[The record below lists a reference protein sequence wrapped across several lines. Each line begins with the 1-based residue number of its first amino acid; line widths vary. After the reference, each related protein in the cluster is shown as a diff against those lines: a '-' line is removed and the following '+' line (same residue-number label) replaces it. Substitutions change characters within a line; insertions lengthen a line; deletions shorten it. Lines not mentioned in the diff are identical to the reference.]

1 MRYYRLTGDDG
12 ETRLAAEVEDDVL
25 YDLTSIDEDLTE
37 VDDLAAAASLS
48 GNTIDN
54 LARTVLDS
62 GQADTYDLP
71 QIYEESRDGAGEL
84 WLDRPFDPPEVWAA
98 GVTYKTSEMER
109 RRESDTPDV
118 YSKVYAAERPELF
131 FKATPE
137 RCMGPFES
145 IGVREDSEWNVPEPE
160 LAFVVYKKQI
170 IGYTAGNDV
179 SSRSIEGENPL
190 YLPQAK
196 LYANSCA
203 IGPCF
208 VTAETI
214 GDPHGLDVECA
225 IHRDGKELFRG
236 KTSTSGMARKCFE
249 LSDWL
254 HRHNMIPNMT
264 AVLTGTAIVPPPDV
278 TLQEG
283 DVVSITIQNIG
294 LLENDVIVV

>member
-1 MRYYRLTGDDG
+1 MRYYRLTAADG
-12 ETRLAAEVEDDVL
+12 EPRLAVEVEDDVL
-25 YDLTSIDEDLTE
+25 HDLTSIDEDLTE
-37 VDDLAAAASLS
+37 IDQLASAASLS
-48 GNTIDN
+48 GSTIDD
-54 LARTVLDS
+54 LARAVLDD
-62 GQADTYDLP
+62 GEADTHDLP
-71 QIYEESRDGAGEL
+71 QLLDESRDGDGEF

-98 GVTYKTSEMER
+98 GVTYRTSEMER

-145 IGVREDSEWNVPEPE
+145 IGIREDSDWNVPEPE
-160 LAFVVYKKQI
+160 LAFVVYKGEI

-208 VTAETI
+208 VTADAI
-214 GDPHGLDVECA
+214 GDPHSLDIECA
-225 IHRDGKELFRG
+225 ILRDDQTLFSG
-236 KTSTSGMARKCFE
+236 KTSTSGMARKCDE

-254 HRHNMIPNMT
+254 HRHNVIPNMT
-264 AVLTGTAIVPPPDV
+264 TVLTGTAIVPPPDV

-283 DVVSITIQNIG
+283 DVVQITIEKIG